1 MNVKKDPLIIA
12 LLFLS
17 VGFSQQ
23 LKTNEVVTERH
34 DNGLKK
40 LLLVFE
46 GTGVNEALV
55 GKYGFY
61 DDGLNEFVEL
71 YRNNK
76 KHGKSLYWHN
86 NGNQKGELNYK
97 DGKLYGTQKEWRSN
111 GKLHFIST
119 YKDGKKNGLE
129 TNYFFDGQKQNE
141 GKYKDGNQAGLWSG
155 WYNNG
160 QLHFTSTYKDG
171 NQDGLYTEWYSHRW
185 KHGEGNY
192 KDGKQ
197 EGLWTWW
204 YKDGNIDKEEKY
216 DSGYKI
222 EETIYTYFKS
232 GKKESKG
239 SLTEGKRN
247 GLFT

>member
-1 MNVKKDPLIIA
+1 MNVKKAPLIIS

-46 GTGVNEALV
+46 GTGINEALV

-61 DDGLNEFVEL
+61 EDGLNEFIEL

-76 KHGKSLYWHN
+76 KNGKSLYWHD

-97 DGKLYGTQKEWRSN
+97 DGKLYGTQKEWHKN
-111 GKLHFIST
+111 GKLHFINT

-141 GKYKDGNQAGLWSG
+141 GKYKDGKQDGLWSG

-171 NQDGLYTEWYSHRW
+171 KQDGLYTEWYSHRW

-216 DSGYKI
+216 DGGYKI
-222 EETIYTYFKS
+222 EETIYI
-232 GKKESKG
+232 
-239 SLTEGKRN
+239 N
-247 GLFT
+247 D